1 MLVGLAVVVGTA
13 AYASSACVLSF
24 RVIARLDIKGANL
37 IKGVQMEGLR
47 VIGKPAAFA
56 RKYAEEGADEILYL
70 DTVASL
76 YGRNNLTEIIEEASD
91 GVFVPITC
99 AGGVRT
105 VGDVQRLLDAG
116 ADKVAINSAAIREPA
131 LIRRCADRYGSQAIV
146 VSIEAK
152 RVNGGWEAYT
162 DCGRERTGKE
172 VKQWAEE
179 AVALGAG
186 EILLTSVD
194 RDGTRRGPDLELAE
208 SLDLP
213 VPVVLSG
220 GIAAPEDAK
229 RASKV
234 ADALAIGCALH
245 YWNTT
250 IFDVKS
256 ALSSVGVPI
265 R

>member
-1 MLVGLAVVVGTA
+1 MMV
-13 AYASSACVLSF
+13 S
-24 RVIARLDIKGANL
+24 D
-37 IKGVQMEGLR
+37 LR
-47 VIGKPAAFA
+47 VIGKPAEFA

-91 GVFVPITC
+91 GVFIPITC
-99 AGGVRT
+99 AGGVRE
-105 VGDVQRLLDAG
+105 VEDVQRLLDAG

-162 DCGRERTGKE
+162 DCGRDRTGRE
-172 VKQWAEE
+172 VKEWAQE
-179 AVALGAG
+179 AVSLGAG

-194 RDGTRRGPDLELAE
+194 RDGTRKGPDLDLAK
-208 SLDLP
+208 SLQLP
-213 VPVVLSG
+213 VPVVLCG
-220 GIAAPEDAK
+220 GIGVPEHALE
-229 RASKV
+229 ASKV
-234 ADALAIGCALH
+234 SDAVAIGCALH
-245 YWNTT
+245 YGNTT
-250 IFDVKS
+250 ITAVKS
-256 ALSSVGVPI
+256 ALAQSGLAI

>member
-1 MLVGLAVVVGTA
+1 MSLLR
-13 AYASSACVLSF
+13 L
-24 RVIARLDIKGANL
+24 IARLDIKGPNL
-37 IKGVQMEGLR
+37 IKGVRMEGLR
-47 VIGKPAAFA
+47 VIGKPAEYA

-91 GVFVPITC
+91 GVFIPITC
-99 AGGVRT
+99 AGGIRS

-152 RVNGGWEAYT
+152 RVNGAWEAYT
-162 DCGRERTGKE
+162 DCGRERTGRE
-172 VKQWAEE
+172 VQAWAAE

-194 RDGTRRGPDLELAE
+194 RDGTRKGPDLALAE

-220 GIAAPEDAK
+220 GIAAPEDA
-229 RASKV
+229 RQAAKV

-245 YWNTT
+245 YGNTT
-250 IFDVKS
+250 IPAVKS
-256 ALSSVGVPI
+256 ALAQSGLAV

>member
-1 MLVGLAVVVGTA
+1 M
-13 AYASSACVLSF
+13 LSF
-24 RVIARLDIKGANL
+24 RVIARLDIKGPNL
-37 IKGVQMEGLR
+37 IKGVRMEGLR
-47 VIGKPAAFA
+47 VIGKPAEYA

-91 GVFVPITC
+91 GVFIPITC
-99 AGGVRT
+99 AGGIRS

-152 RVNGGWEAYT
+152 RVNGSWEAYT
-162 DCGRERTGKE
+162 DCGRERTGRE
-172 VKQWAEE
+172 VQAWAAE

-194 RDGTRRGPDLELAE
+194 RDGTRKGPDLALAE
-208 SLDLP
+208 SLRLP

-229 RASKV
+229 LASKV

-245 YWNTT
+245 YGNTT
-250 IFDVKS
+250 IPAVKS
-256 ALSSVGVPI
+256 ALAQSGLPV